1 MDCRDCDAK
10 LTAGTEPVQFRP
22 KIYETDEN
30 LKASLREINQS
41 LNELKVVMKD
51 QKEEQERTNK
61 IVE

>member
-10 LTAGTEPVQFRP
+10 LTPGPEPVQARP
-22 KIYETDEN
+22 KVYETDEN

-41 LNELKVVMKD
+41 LNELKLVMKD
-51 QKEEQERTNK
+51 QKNEQERTNK